1 MDRNERVN
9 YQPGAPVCEEESVF
23 ESEELFD
30 FDCKE
35 VSVIACKEASVLFRT
50 PE

>member
-9 YQPGAPVCEEESVF
+9 YQPGAPVCEEESVCAF
-23 ESEELFD
+23 EELFD

-35 VSVIACKEASVLFRT
+35 VSVIACKEAHVLSLT
-50 PE
+50 PV